1 MILIKEQQ
9 NQQSDNPSYFSSW
22 EKIALKKPQTW
33 TEYKEKGTQT
43 SNCLKTKKELE
54 CGLVMSNSNSAQGKL
69 MEENSYGLIGD
80 YG

>member
-43 SNCLKTKKELE
+43 SNKQTMKLKYVILKAAP
-54 CGLVMSNSNSAQGKL
+54 GLFLCFYFNALSVTPPL
-69 MEENSYGLIGD
+69 T
-80 YG
+80 